1 MTIRAS
7 LLGISAAVIVVALAA
22 IGAVAYAQ
30 DAGASASGG
39 SVLELTMNRIDG
51 TPQKLADYKG
61 KVVMIVNVASR
72 CGLTPQYKALEA
84 LYEEKKGEGF
94 VILAFPANNF
104 KNQEPGTEKEISEF
118 CSSEYGVTFPLFA
131 KVSVKGED
139 TCDLYRM
146 LASLPEPLG
155 GEPQWNF
162 TKFLVDREGRVVARF
177 EPRTTPDDPDVRAQ
191 IDALLAAKP

>member
-1 MTIRAS
+1 MTIRAA
-7 LLGISAAVIVVALAA
+7 LLGSFAILIVAAFAA
-22 IGAVAYAQ
+22 IGAVARAQ
-30 DAGASASGG
+30 DAGSSATGT
-39 SVLELTMNRIDG
+39 SVLEFTMDRIDG
-51 TPQKLADYKG
+51 TPQKLADFKG

-84 LYEEKKGEGF
+84 LYEEKKDAGF

-104 KNQEPGTEKEISEF
+104 GNQEPGSAEEISEF
-118 CSSEYGVTFPLFA
+118 CSSKYGVTFPLFA

-146 LASLPEPLG
+146 LASLPKPLG

-162 TKFLVDREGRVVARF
+162 TKFLVDREGRVVSRF
-177 EPRTTPDDPDVRAQ
+177 EPRTTPDDPDVRAR